1 MAEVNTYNVIAQRE
15 GGAWTA
21 TVTDADGA
29 HTWGRGLRHL
39 EQSVR
44 EAIALAE
51 DLDDHDGFDLHWTFV
66 TGDPDMDQESAQ
78 LRNRR
83 DRAEREAEELVAAT
97 SALVGHLRSRGFS
110 VRDAAA
116 IAGISPARAGQLSA
130 TA

>member
-1 MAEVNTYNVIAQRE
+1 MNTYNVIAQRE
-15 GGAWTA
+15 GDAWTA
-21 TVTDADGA
+21 TVTGADGA
-29 HTWGRGLRHL
+29 HTWGKGLRHL

-51 DLDDHDGFDLHWTFV
+51 DLDDQDGFDLQWTFV
-66 TGDPDMDQESAQ
+66 TGDPDVDRESER

-83 DRAEREAEELVAAT
+83 DRAEQEAEELVAAT

-116 IAGISPARAGQLSA
+116 IAGISTARAGQLGA
-130 TA
+130 TG